1 MYLCYYVYAYL
12 RKDGTP
18 YYIGKGKD
26 KRVLA
31 PHRRSSNHNIKV
43 PERSRIVIIER
54 NLTNIGALAIERRLI
69 RWYGRKD
76 IGTGILRNMTDGG
89 DGSSGYKFD
98 TKDLEKQRAGR
109 TSIIEQTRVENIKKY
124 YENLDKSSEK
134 WKSKVDNIREYQRN
148 KQWTDKAKQTRID
161 NCLKAAAKRKG
172 SVWTD
177 KKRSQM
183 KANYLTK
190 NATIAK
196 EVIFYYDQ
204 GLNNSQISKKVLIS
218 WDRVKYILLYR
229 KEFENYFLENN
240 IL

>member
-18 YYIGKGKD
+18 YYVGKGKD

-148 KQWTDKAKQTRID
+148 KQWTDKAKQTRK
-161 NCLKAAAKRKG
+161 CCEVAQKQKRLKK
-172 SVWTD
+172 
-177 KKRSQM
+177 
-183 KANYLTK
+183 L
-190 NATIAK
+190 
-196 EVIFYYDQ
+196 
-204 GLNNSQISKKVLIS
+204 
-218 WDRVKYILLYR
+218 
-229 KEFENYFLENN
+229 
-240 IL
+240 